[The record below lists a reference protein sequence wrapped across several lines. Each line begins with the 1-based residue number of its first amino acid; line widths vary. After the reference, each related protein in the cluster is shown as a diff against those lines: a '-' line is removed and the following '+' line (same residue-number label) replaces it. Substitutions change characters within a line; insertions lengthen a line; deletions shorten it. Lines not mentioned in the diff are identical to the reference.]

1 MIPVRKR
8 LRRGAIVLLLCM
20 VATLTAACAHEVPF
34 VSIPHKRSPTM
45 SKAAA
50 EQRIRTLYAKTVEAV
65 GNGWKEDYL
74 NWQPGGDFDDGTPF
88 DTFSAS
94 ASRRGDLGR
103 SPQDIAEAVAAAW
116 FALGYPVTVE
126 SDDTIR
132 PPQKIV
138 AYPAY
143 LTGKDETG
151 FSAEFS
157 VGQGV
162 AYFMAESPPY
172 PGTPYSEDG

>member
-1 MIPVRKR
+1 
-8 LRRGAIVLLLCM
+8 
-20 VATLTAACAHEVPF
+20 
-34 VSIPHKRSPTM
+34 M

-50 EQRIRTLYAKTVEAV
+50 EQRIRTLYAKTVAAV
-65 GNGWKEDYL
+65 GSGWTEDYIS
-74 NWQPGGDFDDGTPF
+74 WQPGGDFDDGTPF

-94 ASRRGDLGR
+94 ASRRGDLDR
-103 SPQDIAEAVAAAW
+103 SPQEIAEAVAAVW
-116 FALGYPVTVE
+116 VELGYPVKVE
-126 SDDTIR
+126 ADDTIR

-157 VGQGV
+157 VGEGV

-172 PGTPYSEDG
+172 AGQPYAEDE